1 MVGMPPPPSGSIGS
15 TASTASVLGG
25 CEEDKMR
32 QVTIRFEGRTGS
44 GKTCLA
50 RWVAEMLEA
59 RGVKVERLKEP
70 DKVIV
75 ELIHPWELTMESME
89 ALRRARR

>member
-1 MVGMPPPPSGSIGS
+1 
-15 TASTASVLGG
+15 
-25 CEEDKMR
+25 
-32 QVTIRFEGRTGS
+32 
-44 GKTCLA
+44 
-50 RWVAEMLEA
+50 MLEA